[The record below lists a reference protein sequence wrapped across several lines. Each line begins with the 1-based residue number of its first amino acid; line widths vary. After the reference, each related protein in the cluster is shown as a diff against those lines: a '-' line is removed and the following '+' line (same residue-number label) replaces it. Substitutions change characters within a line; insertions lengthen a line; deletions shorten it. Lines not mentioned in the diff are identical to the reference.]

1 MKSWTIA
8 INVAMSLEFY
18 SPWIR
23 LLIRL
28 RMMLE
33 AYQREWMMMM
43 ERPPWPPPPLIPL
56 PQLAGRPGGATATR
70 ARTHRGAEEWSQW
83 ANCGPIDEALGRM
96 GKKRVGWWA
105 ELAIFFWSSLS
116 VYVFRCWV
124 EYVEPYVE
132 ALDTALMMFCFH
144 WCWHGWAQDW
154 HNWSQDRS
162 DTVALRS
169 VRMDHSWSYLSTKSF
184 PSPLIWADMFLT
196 FGRVQPCT
204 TLGIKNSCIAKFLQG
219 RPCIQQMFCW
229 WFQHVSAI
237 SCVLDIFQVD
247 WYHQYPPINS
257 RLV

>member
-1 MKSWTIA
+1 MKLWVEWAKNVWDGGRSWHFFFDRLLCFQVLGWICWTI
-8 INVAMSLEFY
+8 
-18 SPWIR
+18 
-23 LLIRL
+23 
-28 RMMLE
+28 
-33 AYQREWMMMM
+33 
-43 ERPPWPPPPLIPL
+43 
-56 PQLAGRPGGATATR
+56 
-70 ARTHRGAEEWSQW
+70 
-83 ANCGPIDEALGRM
+83 
-96 GKKRVGWWA
+96 
-105 ELAIFFWSSLS
+105 
-116 VYVFRCWV
+116 
-124 EYVEPYVE
+124 VE